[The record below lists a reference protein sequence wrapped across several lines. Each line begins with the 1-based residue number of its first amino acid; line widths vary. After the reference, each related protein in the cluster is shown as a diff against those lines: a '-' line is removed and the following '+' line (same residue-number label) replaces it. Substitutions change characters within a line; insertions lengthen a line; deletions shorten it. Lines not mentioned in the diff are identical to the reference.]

1 MIDLKSLGKKKIGKK
16 EKFPEKTSINLLINE
31 RDHSDPRYQIA
42 LFVVFLIILAVFVK
56 FMVVDL
62 IVDSYK
68 AQNNYE
74 TMQAQISELQEN
86 NKDYSKIR
94 AQYSHY
100 GNGYLNDEERAE
112 QSRATIMSVI
122 DDNVLAGANIQGID
136 IAGNVAKVT
145 IEGIKLKTVSGI
157 VSRLES
163 SSAVSYVTV
172 ATAGTNTGNSSDV
185 TATLTVNFKE
195 AGGDE

>member
-1 MIDLKSLGKKKIGKK
+1 MIDFKSLGSKKIGKK

-31 RDHSDPRYQIA
+31 KDHTDPKLQIV

-62 IVDSYK
+62 VVDSYK

-74 TMQAQISELQEN
+74 TMQSQISQLKAG

-94 AQYSHY
+94 AEYSHY
-100 GNGYLNDEERAE
+100 GNGYLNDEEKSE
-112 QSRATIMSVI
+112 LSRETMMSVI
-122 DDNVLAGANIQGID
+122 NDNVLSSADIQGID

-145 IEGIKLKTVSGI
+145 VDGIRLKTVSGI
-157 VSRLES
+157 VSSLES
-163 SSAVSYVTV
+163 SSRVSYVTV
-172 ATAGTNTGNSSDV
+172 STAGTNTNNNSSV
-185 TATLTVNFKE
+185 TATITVNFK